1 MRRTAKIGLAVRGRP
16 DPGFV
21 DVAKLLPV
29 AYVVGVSLLVMGL
42 ILITADIV
50 VPIEV

>member
-1 MRRTAKIGLAVRGRP
+1 LRGRP

-29 AYVVGVSLLVMGL
+29 AYVAATVIIVMGVLLVY
-42 ILITADIV
+42 ADLV
-50 VPIEV
+50 NPVRLTSG